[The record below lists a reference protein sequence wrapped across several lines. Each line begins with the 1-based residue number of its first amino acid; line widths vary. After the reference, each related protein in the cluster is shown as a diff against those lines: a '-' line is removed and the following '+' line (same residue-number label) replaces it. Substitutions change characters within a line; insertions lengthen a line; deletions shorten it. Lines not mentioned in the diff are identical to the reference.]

1 MVGQIRWHQ
10 GHKSYKQSVP
20 LKELTAG
27 LYWNDFDYNDI
38 GFAKYPPKTKNIIRK
53 IIFVLMIRNTL
64 NLAPNTDQKLM
75 SVFEDLHSCLKIN
88 GFLTIFGKIDP
99 SAIA

>member
-1 MVGQIRWHQ
+1 
-10 GHKSYKQSVP
+10 
-20 LKELTAG
+20 
-27 LYWNDFDYNDI
+27 
-38 GFAKYPPKTKNIIRK
+38 
-53 IIFVLMIRNTL
+53 MIRNTL